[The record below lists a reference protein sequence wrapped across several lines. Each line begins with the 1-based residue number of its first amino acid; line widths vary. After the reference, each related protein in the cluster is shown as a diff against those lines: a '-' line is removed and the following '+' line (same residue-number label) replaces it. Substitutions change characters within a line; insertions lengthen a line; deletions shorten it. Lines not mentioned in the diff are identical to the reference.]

1 MAATPPIPMSSPLPG
16 NRLGDETSPYLLQH
30 AHNPVHWQPWGA
42 PALERAKRE
51 DKPIL
56 LSIGYSACHWCHVMA
71 HESFE
76 DEATA
81 AVMNELFVNIKVDRE
96 ERPDLDRIYQRAHQ
110 MLAQRPG
117 GWPLTMFLSPD
128 DHTPFFGGTYFPKE
142 PRYSMPAFTDVCRR
156 VANFYR
162 EHRAEIE
169 AQNASLRD
177 NFQRLSAAPPT
188 AGASIAAHV
197 LTRAREEIAGQFESQ
212 HGGFGHA
219 PKFPH
224 PTTIERLLRH
234 WAAQPD
240 DSEALHMA
248 RFTLHAMAS
257 GGIYDQ
263 LGGGFCRYSVDEF
276 WMIPHFEKMLYD
288 NGQLQAL
295 YAEAAVAPS
304 MARGPRLDSGME
316 SRATVH
322 GRTDNGFDPIGDAA
336 VATGDPVFRR
346 TAHETGDWV
355 MREMQSP
362 EGGYYSALD
371 ADSEGEEG
379 KFYVWTPDEV
389 KALLTPEEYALS
401 APVYGLD
408 RPPNF
413 ENHFWNLHVF
423 QSPAGVAEK
432 LGIDGAQAASRL
444 ESARRKLLAARERRV
459 RPGRDDKV
467 LTSWNG
473 LMIKG
478 MARAGRLLERP
489 DFIVSA
495 ERAFDFIRSTLWKDE
510 RLLASYK
517 DGRAHLNAYLDDY
530 AFLID
535 GGLEL
540 LQARWRDGDLEFLV
554 ELAETL
560 LDHFEDK
567 ANGGFFFTSDDHEK
581 LIHRPK
587 PASDD
592 AIPSGNGVAAL
603 VLLRLGHLLGATHF
617 LDAAHNTLIALWR
630 DIERYPSACNSLLA
644 AVDEYLHPG
653 ETIVIRG
660 TGQSLADW
668 RRAAAA
674 HYAPSRLVMAIPDDA
689 AALPGVLAERVSRG
703 KVTAYRCAGLSCS
716 APITEASAFYALFG
730 KGAPGP

>member
-1 MAATPPIPMSSPLPG
+1 MPDNTHT
-16 NRLGDETSPYLLQH
+16 NRLIDETSPYLLQH
-30 AHNPVHWQPWGA
+30 AHNPVGWHPWG
-42 PALERAKRE
+42 PEALAKAKQE
-51 DKPIL
+51 NKPIL

-76 DEATA
+76 DEDTA
-81 AVMNELFVNIKVDRE
+81 RVMNELFVNIKVDRE
-96 ERPDLDRIYQRAHQ
+96 ERPDLDRIYQTAHQ

-117 GWPLTMFLSPD
+117 GWPLTLFLMPD
-128 DHTPFFGGTYFPKE
+128 DQTPFFGGTYFPKE
-142 PRYSMPAFTDVCRR
+142 PRYGMPAFTDLCRR
-156 VANFYR
+156 VASHFQDHR
-162 EHRAEIE
+162 EEIE
-169 AQNASLRD
+169 KQNASVRD
-177 NFQRLSAAPPT
+177 TFRRLSASVPT
-188 AGASIAAHV
+188 TGVQVAGHV
-197 LTRAREEIAGQFESQ
+197 LTRAREEIAGQFEAK
-212 HGGFGHA
+212 HGGFGQA

-234 WAAQPD
+234 WAMHPD
-240 DSEALHMA
+240 DGEALHMA

-263 LGGGFCRYSVDEF
+263 LGGGFCRYSVDEY

-295 YAEAAVAPS
+295 Y
-304 MARGPRLDSGME
+304 
-316 SRATVH
+316 T
-322 GRTDNGFDPIGDAA
+322 DAA
-336 VATGDPVFRR
+336 VAMNDSAFRR
-346 TAHETGDWV
+346 IAHETGDWV
-355 MREMQSP
+355 MREMQSA
-362 EGGYYSALD
+362 EGGYFSALD

-379 KFYVWTPDEV
+379 KFYVWTPDEM
-389 KALLTPEEYALS
+389 KTLLTPDEYAVL

-423 QSPAGVAEK
+423 QSPAGVVK
-432 LGIDGAQAASRL
+432 SLDLDGERAATL
-444 ESARRKLLAARERRV
+444 LTEARRKLLTARDRRV
-459 RPGRDDKV
+459 RPGCDDKV

-495 ERAFDFIRSTLWKDE
+495 ERAFDFIRSTLWKNG

-535 GGLEL
+535 AGLEL
-540 LQARWRDGDLEFLV
+540 LQARWRDGDLQFLV

-567 ANGGFFFTSDDHEK
+567 TSGGFFFTSDDHEK

-587 PASDD
+587 PSSDD
-592 AIPSGNGVAAL
+592 AIPSGNGVAAQ

-617 LDAAHNTLIALWR
+617 LDAAHNTLTALWR
-630 DIERYPSACNSLLA
+630 DIERSPSACNSLLM

-653 ETIVIRG
+653 EIIVIRG
-660 TGQSLADW
+660 MGQPLT
-668 RRAAAA
+668 RTR
-674 HYAPSRLVMAIPDDA
+674 
-689 AALPGVLAERVSRG
+689 
-703 KVTAYRCAGLSCS
+703 
-716 APITEASAFYALFG
+716 
-730 KGAPGP
+730 

>member
-1 MAATPPIPMSSPLPG
+1 MSNPAGHTNALA
-16 NRLGDETSPYLLQH
+16 NETSPYLLQH
-30 AHNPVHWQPWGA
+30 AHNPVDWQPWGPA
-42 PALERAKRE
+42 ALERARRE
-51 DKPIL
+51 GKPIL

-96 ERPDLDRIYQRAHQ
+96 ERPDLDRIYQTAHQ

-117 GWPLTMFLSPD
+117 GWPLTMFLTPD

-142 PRYSMPAFTDVCRR
+142 PRYGMPAFTDLCRR
-156 VANFYR
+156 VAEYYG
-162 EHRAEIE
+162 EHRAEIDT
-169 AQNASLRD
+169 QNASMRSA
-177 NFQRLSAAPPT
+177 FARLSTAGPT
-188 AGASIAAHV
+188 AGAQVSDVV
-197 LTRAREEIAGQFESQ
+197 LTRAREEVAGQFDSKR
-212 HGGFGHA
+212 GGFGQA

-234 WAAQPD
+234 WAAGGGND
-240 DSEALHMA
+240 EEALHMA
-248 RFTLHAMAS
+248 RLSLHAMAA

-263 LGGGFCRYSVDEF
+263 LGGGFCRYSVDDY

-288 NGQLQAL
+288 NGQLLAL
-295 YAEAAVAPS
+295 YA
-304 MARGPRLDSGME
+304 
-316 SRATVH
+316 
-322 GRTDNGFDPIGDAA
+322 DAA
-336 VATGDPVFRR
+336 RATGDAVFARI
-346 TAHETGDWV
+346 AVETGDWA

-371 ADSEGEEG
+371 ADTEGEEG
-379 KFYVWTPDEV
+379 KFYVWAPDEV
-389 KALLTPEEYALS
+389 KALLDPDEYALL

-413 ENHFWNLHVF
+413 ENHAWHLHMF
-423 QSPAGVAEK
+423 KSPAAVAET
-432 LGIDGAQAASRL
+432 LGIDGELGVRRL
-444 ESARRKLLAARERRV
+444 TAARRKLLAARERRV

-478 MARAGRLLERP
+478 MARAGRLLGRP
-489 DFIVSA
+489 EFVRSA
-495 ERAFDFIRSTLWKDE
+495 ERAFDFIRAQMWRND

-540 LQARWRDGDLEFLV
+540 LQARWRDGDLEFLI

-567 ANGGFFFTSDDHEK
+567 TGGGFFFTADDHEK

-587 PASDD
+587 PAADE
-592 AIPSGNGVAAL
+592 AIPSGNGVAAQ
-603 VLLRLGHLLGATHF
+603 VLTRLGHLLGATHF
-617 LDAAHNTLIALWR
+617 LDAAHHTLVALWR
-630 DIERYPSACNSLLA
+630 DIERYPSMHNSLLV
-644 AVDEYLHPG
+644 AVEEYLHPTQTVVLRGSG
-653 ETIVIRG
+653 EAMQPWLTRC
-660 TGQSLADW
+660 TAN
-668 RRAAAA
+668 
-674 HYAPSRLVMAIPDDA
+674 YAPRRLMLAIPEGA
-689 AALPGVLAERVSRG
+689 RQLPGILAQRVV
-703 KVTAYRCAGLSCS
+703 KDDVTAYVCS
-716 APITEASAFYALFG
+716 GHACEAPVTTIEELEAAL
-730 KGAPGP
+730 ARV